1 MTFLQLTPTAVDLP
15 NGVTLNYVREGKG
28 YPVIFIHGAM
38 GDWRAWAAQWEA
50 FTAEYDCISY
60 SRRYSFP
67 NPNTMPSP
75 DHGALVEA
83 GDLRLF
89 MDALGIDRAI
99 LVGSS
104 YGGFTALALAVD
116 APERVAA
123 VIAVEPPMMR
133 YAEMDEAGAAIA
145 AEFRATTVL
154 PSRAAFERGD
164 DAEGTRILTEGI
176 VARGGQRRTPPPEI
190 MQGRMQNALAARM
203 LALSSDEFPL
213 LPPDRL
219 AALPMPVLLMSG
231 AETAP
236 VHAAI
241 FRNVARRMPGAR
253 SQIVEGSGHSVSRQ
267 QPERF
272 NEIALGFLKGAL
284 AGPRGAHAAKDDCRV

>member
-1 MTFLQLTPTAVDLP
+1 MTFTELTPTAVDLP
-15 NGVTLNYVREGKG
+15 NGVTLNYVRGG
-28 YPVIFIHGAM
+28 QGDPLIFVHGAM
-38 GDWRAWAAQWEA
+38 GDWRAWAPQWAA
-50 FTAEYDCISY
+50 FTAFYDCISY

-67 NPNTMPSP
+67 NSNTMPSP

-89 MDALGIDRAI
+89 MDALGLDRAI

-104 YGGFTALALAVD
+104 YGGFTALALAVE

-123 VIAVEPPMMR
+123 IIAVEPPMMS
-133 YAEMDEAGAAIA
+133 YAEMDEDGAAIA
-145 AEFRATTVL
+145 AEFRKTTVL

-176 VARGGQRRTPPPEI
+176 VERNGYRRTPPPEI
-190 MQGRMQNALAARM
+190 MKGRMQNALAARM

-213 LPPDRL
+213 LPPERL

-241 FRNVARRMPGAR
+241 FRNLVRHMPNALSR
-253 SQIVEGSGHSVSRQ
+253 IIEGSGHSVSRQ

-272 NEIALGFLKGAL
+272 NEVALGFLRRAIDDPCGTH
-284 AGPRGAHAAKDDCRV
+284 PAKDECRV